1 MRSLRFEYETKLD
14 FSCCVTE
21 HSFSLRCMPFSD
33 GRQTVAEPIC
43 EISPEPE
50 SVWYSRDSFGNT
62 VVCGKN
68 SQPHLSFSFRVYGEA
83 RISSSN
89 RILGSAQP
97 FYRFYSPLTQP
108 GAALTEFYAEH
119 KPKSSDILGRAEELC
134 NSVYENMTYK
144 KGCTGVDTTAEA
156 AMKMKAGVC
165 QDYAHIL
172 LSLLR
177 TDGIC
182 CRYVAGLAFESGETH
197 AWVEVNDG
205 GSWIGIDP
213 THNRFISD
221 SSIKLCHGRDY
232 SDCPIERGIYLGNAV
247 SLQTVYSRVSE
258 I

>member
-1 MRSLRFEYETKLD
+1 MLYLPREDIT
-14 FSCCVTE
+14 
-21 HSFSLRCMPFSD
+21 P
-33 GRQTVAEPIC
+33 PI
-43 EISPEPE
+43 
-50 SVWYSRDSFGNT
+50 
-62 VVCGKN
+62 
-68 SQPHLSFSFRVYGEA
+68 LSTA
-83 RISSSN
+83 
-89 RILGSAQP
+89 
-97 FYRFYSPLTQP
+97 
-108 GAALTEFYAEH
+108 
-119 KPKSSDILGRAEELC
+119 
-134 NSVYENMTYK
+134 
-144 KGCTGVDTTAEA
+144 TTAEA

-221 SSIKLCHGRDY
+221 RSIKLCHGRDY
-232 SDCPIERGIYLGNAV
+232 SDCPIERGIFLGNAV